1 MLHIPLLRK
10 GKPYRSLDLLQVPHH
25 RTRQAFVEISQANA
39 GLIRRDLLDLEST
52 RKALASLTFADI
64 IARCQ
69 QAADYFLNDSLPLGE
84 SEQTPQDY
92 VEQVS
97 ATTGLPF
104 VLARK
109 NMQKIR
115 TALAQMEEVVAG
127 LTRHLELRILDDGF
141 GQVNG
146 QTLSFFPRTQ
156 ALGAVL
162 PNNSPGV
169 HSIWAPAV
177 ALKTPLVVKP
187 GSAEPWTPYRMI
199 QAFIRAGIPAEMF
212 GYYPTDHAGAN
223 EILRLCDRSIFFGDA
238 ASLRR
243 WAGDPR
249 IELHGPGYSKIVM
262 GEDAIDDW
270 PNYLDILVSSVLENS
285 GRSCINASSIRVPRH
300 GKEIAEALA
309 ERLASVVPRA
319 ADDEEAQLAPFS
331 EPSLAVRMSQMI
343 DARLAEP
350 GARDLTSELR
360 KGPRLIA
367 WEDCT
372 YLLPTIILCDSPEH
386 SLSNLELLF
395 PFASVVESPER
406 DLPNSL
412 GPSLVVTAITT
423 NQKLISRL
431 TSSPLV
437 GRLNL
442 GPIPTN
448 HVQWDQP
455 HEGNLFD
462 HLYGRR
468 ALQTSPVSV

>member
-10 GKPYRSLDLLQVPHH
+10 GKPYRSLDLVQVPHH
-25 RTRQAFVEISQANA
+25 RTRQGFVEISQANA
-39 GLIRRDLLDLEST
+39 GLIRRDLLDLEPT
-52 RKALASLTFADI
+52 REALASLTFADV

-69 QAADYFLNDSLPLGE
+69 QAADYFLNENLPLGAV
-84 SEQTPQDY
+84 EQTPQDY

-115 TALAQMEEVVAG
+115 TALAQMGEVVAG

-146 QTLSFFPRTQ
+146 QTL
-156 ALGAVL
+156 
-162 PNNSPGV
+162 V

-249 IELHGPGYSKIVM
+249 VELHGPGYSKIVI
-262 GEDAIDDW
+262 GQDSIDNWSD
-270 PNYLDILVSSVLENS
+270 YLDVLVSSVLENS

-300 GKEIAEALA
+300 GKEIADALA
-309 ERLASVVPRA
+309 QRLASVVPRA
-319 ADDEEAQLAPFS
+319 ADDEEAQLAPFP

-350 GARDLTSELR
+350 GARDLTTEIR
-360 KGPRLIA
+360 KGPRLLE
-367 WEDCT
+367 WEGCT

-406 DLPNSL
+406 DLPGSL

-423 NQKLISRL
+423 DRTLINRL

-468 ALQTSPVSV
+468 ALQTSAVGV